1 VVDKRPVGRRPG
13 GPDTRGEILTAARA
27 EFSAKGFDRTTVR
40 GVAAAAGV
48 DSALVHHYFGAKED
62 LFLAALEFP
71 FDPRVVIPAV
81 IGDGP
86 EGLGERIATTFL
98 AVWDDPDKRLPLLAL
113 LRSAISTESGADMM
127 RSGVAGMIL
136 GPIVEAL
143 GLPDGAE
150 RAQLVVSQ
158 LLGLAVVRYAL
169 AFEPLAS
176 MPAADVVRLVAPNLQ
191 RYLTP

>member
-1 VVDKRPVGRRPG
+1 MVNKRGPGRRPG
-13 GPDTRGEILTAARA
+13 GPDTRGEILAAARA
-27 EFSAKGFDRTTVR
+27 EFSAKGFDRTTMR
-40 GVAAAAGV
+40 AVAAAAGV
-48 DSALVHHYFGAKED
+48 DPALVHHYFGAKED

-71 FDPRVVIPAV
+71 FDPRVVIPAI

-98 AVWDDPDKRLPLLAL
+98 TIWDDPDKQLPLLAL
-113 LRSAISTESGADMM
+113 LRSAVSTESGADLM
-127 RSGVAGMIL
+127 RTGIAGMIL
-136 GPIVEAL
+136 DPIVEAL
-143 GLPDGAE
+143 ELPDGVE

-176 MPAADVVRLVAPNLQ
+176 MPAPDVVRLVAPNLQ

>member
-1 VVDKRPVGRRPG
+1 M
-13 GPDTRGEILTAARA
+13 RA
-27 EFSAKGFDRTTVR
+27 
-40 GVAAAAGV
+40 VAAAAGV
-48 DSALVHHYFGAKED
+48 DPALVHHYFGAKED

-71 FDPRVVIPAV
+71 FDPRVVIPAI

-98 AVWDDPDKRLPLLAL
+98 TIWDDPDKQLPLLAL
-113 LRSAISTESGADMM
+113 LRSAVSTESGADLM
-127 RSGVAGMIL
+127 RTGIAGMIL
-136 GPIVEAL
+136 DPIVEAL
-143 GLPDGAE
+143 ELPDGVE

-176 MPAADVVRLVAPNLQ
+176 MPAPDVVRLVAPNLQ

>member
-1 VVDKRPVGRRPG
+1 MVDKRGPGRRPG
-13 GPDTRGEILTAARA
+13 GPDTRGEILAAARA

-40 GVAAAAGV
+40 GVAASAGV
-48 DSALVHHYFGAKED
+48 DAALVHHYFGAKED

-86 EGLGERIATTFL
+86 EGVGERIASTFL
-98 AVWDDPDKRLPLLAL
+98 AIWDDPDKRLPLLAL

-150 RAQLVVSQ
+150 RAQLVASQ

-176 MPAADVVRLVAPNLQ
+176 MPGPDVVRLVAPNLQ

>member
-1 VVDKRPVGRRPG
+1 MVNKRGPGRRPG
-13 GPDTRGEILTAARA
+13 GPDTRGEILAAARA
-27 EFSAKGFDRTTVR
+27 EFSAKGFDRTTMR
-40 GVAAAAGV
+40 AVAAAAGV
-48 DSALVHHYFGAKED
+48 DPALVHHYFGAKED

-71 FDPRVVIPAV
+71 FDPRVVIPAI

-98 AVWDDPDKRLPLLAL
+98 TIWDDPDKQLPLLAL
-113 LRSAISTESGADMM
+113 LRSAVSTESGADLM
-127 RSGVAGMIL
+127 RTGIAGMIL

-143 GLPDGAE
+143 ELPDGVE

-176 MPAADVVRLVAPNLQ
+176 MPAPDVVRLVAPNLQ

>member
-1 VVDKRPVGRRPG
+1 VVDKRGPGRRPG
-13 GPDTRGEILTAARA
+13 GPDTRGEILAAARA
-27 EFSAKGFDRTTVR
+27 EFSANGFDRTTVR
-40 GVAAAAGV
+40 GVAASAGV
-48 DSALVHHYFGAKED
+48 DAALVHHYFGAKED

-86 EGLGERIATTFL
+86 EGVGERIASTFL
-98 AVWDDPDKRLPLLAL
+98 AMWDDPDKRLPLLAL

-150 RAQLVVSQ
+150 RAQLVASQ

-176 MPAADVVRLVAPNLQ
+176 MPAPDVVRLVAPNLQ

>member
-1 VVDKRPVGRRPG
+1 VVDKRGPGRRPG
-13 GPDTRGEILTAARA
+13 GPDTRGEILAAARA

-40 GVAAAAGV
+40 GVAASAGV
-48 DSALVHHYFGAKED
+48 DAALVHHYFGAKED

-86 EGLGERIATTFL
+86 EGVGERIASTFL
-98 AVWDDPDKRLPLLAL
+98 AMWDDPDKRLPLLAL

-127 RSGVAGMIL
+127 RSGVGGMIL

-150 RAQLVVSQ
+150 RAQLVASQ

-176 MPAADVVRLVAPNLQ
+176 MPAPDVVRLVAPNLQ

>member
-1 VVDKRPVGRRPG
+1 MVDKRGPGRRPG
-13 GPDTRGEILTAARA
+13 GPDTRGEILAAARA
-27 EFSAKGFDRTTVR
+27 EFSANGFDRTTVR
-40 GVAAAAGV
+40 GVAASAGV
-48 DSALVHHYFGAKED
+48 DAALVHHYFGAKED

-86 EGLGERIATTFL
+86 EGVGERIASTFL
-98 AVWDDPDKRLPLLAL
+98 AMWDDPDKRLPLLAL

-150 RAQLVVSQ
+150 RAQLVASQ

-176 MPAADVVRLVAPNLQ
+176 MPAPDVVRLVAPNLQ

>member
-1 VVDKRPVGRRPG
+1 VVNKRGPGRRPG
-13 GPDTRGEILTAARA
+13 GPDTRGEILAAARA
-27 EFSAKGFDRTTVR
+27 EFSAKGFDRTTMR
-40 GVAAAAGV
+40 AVAAAAGV
-48 DSALVHHYFGAKED
+48 DPALVHHYFGAKED

-71 FDPRVVIPAV
+71 FDPRVVIPAI

-98 AVWDDPDKRLPLLAL
+98 TIWDDPDKQLPLLAL
-113 LRSAISTESGADMM
+113 LRSAVSTESGADLM
-127 RSGVAGMIL
+127 RTGIAGMIL

-143 GLPDGAE
+143 ELPDGVE

-176 MPAADVVRLVAPNLQ
+176 MPAPDVVRLVAPNLQ

>member
-1 VVDKRPVGRRPG
+1 VVNKRGPGRRPG
-13 GPDTRGEILTAARA
+13 GPDTRGEILAAARA
-27 EFSAKGFDRTTVR
+27 EFSAKGFDRTTMR
-40 GVAAAAGV
+40 AVAAAAGV
-48 DSALVHHYFGAKED
+48 DPALVHHYFGAKED

-71 FDPRVVIPAV
+71 FDPRVVIPAI

-98 AVWDDPDKRLPLLAL
+98 TIWDDPDKQLPLLAL
-113 LRSAISTESGADMM
+113 LRSAVSTESGADLM
-127 RSGVAGMIL
+127 RTGIAGMIL
-136 GPIVEAL
+136 DPIVEAL
-143 GLPDGAE
+143 ELPDGVE

-176 MPAADVVRLVAPNLQ
+176 MPAPDVVRLVAPNLQ